1 MKKYI
6 IEKISNNIPRYLVL
20 LIDLLIVTINFILTY
35 FILENFSREIDYIK
49 LLIQLPYILV
59 VALIS
64 FLIVG
69 SYKGVIRYTGL
80 RDTISLYTSITLM
93 SVLFALVNYANERLN
108 ISAHYILPFS
118 YIIVLFLL
126 NVMSL
131 VTSRFLFKFVYKT
144 LIKNPMDTINIMIFG
159 AGELGTIVYS
169 ALEKEN
175 AQRNKVRCFIDDDP
189 RKQGKKIDRINI
201 YGLEKIDEYFVN
213 SRRIKEVII
222 ATDKISQKRLLE
234 VSDKFLTLGVKVKM
248 VPPVVNWVEADL
260 SINQIKE
267 IRIEDLLNRSPINIK
282 NTLIE
287 AEVSHKVILV
297 TGAAGSIGTGIVE
310 QLANYNCKKLILIDQ
325 AESCLYDLQQSLKRI
340 KKANIAC
347 YVADVRDVKMM
358 EMIFKVHQP
367 DLVFHAA
374 AYKHVPLMEANPY
387 EAVKV
392 NVVGTKIIADLSCKF
407 NIEKFVMI
415 SSDKAVNP
423 TSVMGAT
430 KRVAELYIGTKN
442 KRTNGTKFITTRF
455 GNVLGS
461 NGSVIPLF
469 KKQIAEGGPI
479 TLTHPEITRYFMT
492 IPEAC
497 QLVIEAGAMGMGGE
511 IFIFDMGKSVKII
524 DLAKRMIKLSGL
536 QYPDDIDIKIT
547 GLRPG
552 EKLYEELL
560 NDGENALPT
569 HHQKIMINKSEILE
583 VEEKTNLINQL
594 IEINH
599 PENNIQIVEKM
610 KEIVPEFISNNS
622 IFENLDNK

>member
-6 IEKISNNIPRYLVL
+6 IDKISNNIPRYLVL

-49 LLIQLPYILV
+49 LLIQLPYTVVIALV
-59 VALIS
+59 S

-80 RDTISLYTSITLM
+80 RDTISLYISITLM
-93 SVLFALVNYANERLN
+93 SILFVFINYASETLN
-108 ISAHYILPFS
+108 ISSLYRLPFS

-126 NVMSL
+126 NVMLL

-144 LIKNPMDTINIMIFG
+144 LIKNPLNTINVMIFG

-169 ALEKEN
+169 TLEKEN
-175 AQRNKVRCFIDDDP
+175 VQRNKVRCFIDDDP
-189 RKQGKKIDRINI
+189 RKKGKRIDRINI

-213 SRRIKEVII
+213 SRGIEEVII

-234 VSDKFLTLGVKVKM
+234 VSDKFLTLGVKVKI
-248 VPPVVNWVEADL
+248 VPPVVNWVEGDL
-260 SINQIKE
+260 SVNQIKE
-267 IRIEDLLNRSPINIK
+267 INIEDLLNRTPINIK

-287 AEVSHKVILV
+287 TEVSQKVILI
-297 TGAAGSIGTGIVE
+297 TGAAGSIGAGIVE
-310 QLANYNCKKLILIDQ
+310 QLANYNCEKMILIDQ
-325 AESCLYDLQQSLKRI
+325 AESSLYDLQQKLKRN
-340 KKANIAC
+340 KKGNIVC
-347 YVADVRDVKMM
+347 YVADVRDVNMM
-358 EMIFKVHQP
+358 EMIFQRHKP
-367 DLVFHAA
+367 NLIFHAA
-374 AYKHVPLMEANPY
+374 AYKHVPLMEENPY

-407 NIEKFVMI
+407 NIDKFVMI

-430 KRVAELYIGTKN
+430 KRVAELYVGTKN
-442 KRTNGTKFITTRF
+442 KRTKGTKFITTRF

-497 QLVIEAGAMGMGGE
+497 QLVIEAGAMGVGGE

-536 QYPDDIDIKIT
+536 HYPNDIDIKIT

-569 HHQKIMINKSEILE
+569 HHQKIMINKSE
-583 VEEKTNLINQL
+583 VFNVQEKVNLIKQL
-594 IEINH
+594 IQINH

-622 IFENLDNK
+622 IFENLDK